1 MNALLLFAHGSRDP
15 AWYGAMH
22 ALRDRAQAAMPN
34 TLVGCA
40 YLEWGEPNLPDA
52 VAQAV
57 SQGAQRIHVLP
68 VFFGQGRHVRE
79 DLPALVAQLR
89 SQHPSLALDILTPV
103 GDDPGVQ
110 AAIVTQALH
119 SW

>member
-1 MNALLLFAHGSRDP
+1 
-15 AWYGAMH
+15 
-22 ALRDRAQAAMPN
+22 
-34 TLVGCA
+34 
-40 YLEWGEPNLPDA
+40 
-52 VAQAV
+52 
-57 SQGAQRIHVLP
+57 
-68 VFFGQGRHVRE
+68 
-79 DLPALVAQLR
+79 VAQLR